1 MTDEELIKA
10 MASGDRGAVADLYR
24 RHGPWIAAR
33 LAGSTSSPELAEE
46 ALQDTFVV
54 AWRSAA
60 KYRGEGTVA
69 AWLWGIARRRL
80 VSLARREH
88 HAVLRLWEPDLDT
101 TELTA
106 SANDEAA
113 RVRQAATKLPPEQRR
128 AIEAV
133 FFDDRPIREV
143 AAEEGVAEGTIK
155 SRLFRAR
162 LRQRGPRCRRQRS
175 GA

>member
-10 MASGDRGAVADLYR
+10 MASGDREALAILYR

-33 LAGSTSSPELAEE
+33 LAGSISSRDLAEE
-46 ALQDTFVV
+46 ALQDTFVA
-54 AWRSAA
+54 AWRSAP

-88 HAVLRLWEPDLDT
+88 RAFTRLWEPELDT
-101 TELTA
+101 TELT
-106 SANDEAA
+106 SEANYEAN
-113 RVRQAATKLPPEQRR
+113 RVRQAAGRLPPDQRR

-133 FFDDRPIREV
+133 FFDGRPVREV
-143 AAEEGVAEGTIK
+143 ATEEGVAEGTIK

-162 LRQRGPRCRRQRS
+162 LRLRRELER
-175 GA
+175 

>member
-10 MASGDRGAVADLYR
+10 MTSGDRDALAVLYR

-33 LAGSTSSPELAEE
+33 LAGSTSSRDLAEE

-88 HAVLRLWEPDLDT
+88 RVLPLLWEPDLDT
-101 TELTA
+101 TELT
-106 SANDEAA
+106 SEANDEAN
-113 RVRQAATKLPPEQRR
+113 RVRQAASNLPPDQRR
-128 AIEAV
+128 AVEAV
-133 FFDDRPIREV
+133 FFDGRPIKSV

-162 LRQRGPRCRRQRS
+162 LRLRRELDR
-175 GA
+175 

>member
-1 MTDEELIKA
+1 
-10 MASGDRGAVADLYR
+10 
-24 RHGPWIAAR
+24 
-33 LAGSTSSPELAEE
+33 
-46 ALQDTFVV
+46 
-54 AWRSAA
+54 
-60 KYRGEGTVA
+60 
-69 AWLWGIARRRL
+69 
-80 VSLARREH
+80 
-88 HAVLRLWEPDLDT
+88 LRLWEPDLDT

-162 LRQRGPRCRRQRS
+162 LRLRRELEP
-175 GA
+175 

>member
-1 MTDEELIKA
+1 VSDVSPTDEELIKA
-10 MASGDRGAVADLYR
+10 MASGDREALAILYR

-33 LAGSTSSPELAEE
+33 LAGSTSSRDLAEE
-46 ALQDTFVV
+46 ALQDAFVV

-60 KYRGEGTVA
+60 KYRGEGAVA

-80 VSLARREH
+80 VSLARRQH
-88 HAVLRLWEPDLDT
+88 RALPPLWEPDLDT
-101 TELTA
+101 TELT
-106 SANDEAA
+106 SQENDEAS
-113 RVRQAATKLPPEQRR
+113 RVRQATRSLPPDQRR

-133 FFDDRPIREV
+133 FFDGRPLKAV

-162 LRQRGPRCRRQRS
+162 LRLRRELER
-175 GA
+175 

>member
-10 MASGDRGAVADLYR
+10 MASGDRDALAVLYR

-33 LAGSTSSPELAEE
+33 LAGSTSSRELAEE

-60 KYRGEGTVA
+60 KYRAEGTVA

-80 VSLARREH
+80 VSLSRRERR
-88 HAVLRLWEPDLDT
+88 VLPLSWEPDLDT
-101 TELTA
+101 TELA
-106 SANDEAA
+106 SEANDEAN
-113 RVRQAATKLPPEQRR
+113 RVRQAARRLPPNQRR
-128 AIEAV
+128 AVEAV
-133 FFDDRPIREV
+133 FFDGRPLKAV

-162 LRQRGPRCRRQRS
+162 LRLRRELER
-175 GA
+175 